1 MADESTSLGS
11 EETRLVGQWVVVE
24 GATQADAVAKRIESL
39 VRDSLV
45 RVGVTADGWDTPY
58 RDPSDGRLWE
68 LISPRCEL
76 HGGGPPTLA
85 VIAAPDA
92 AQKYGG
98 VAPSNKSLERAALS
112 SAVRPLFRST
122 RVH

>member
-1 MADESTSLGS
+1 MADESTSLGPG
-11 EETRLVGQWVVVE
+11 ETRLVGQWVVNE

-45 RVGVTADGWDTPY
+45 RVGVTTDGWDTLY

-68 LISPRCEL
+68 LIYIQSEC

-85 VIAAPDA
+85 LITAPDA
-92 AQKYGG
+92 GQKYGS
-98 VAPSNKSLERAALS
+98 VVPSNKSLER
-112 SAVRPLFRST
+112 T
-122 RVH
+122 RGR